1 MKEKEIEWIVNWIK
15 RNPKQVEI
23 ANRKKFNNIINYLY
37 SIDITLNDFK
47 DILKLNNKYKDNK
60 NQYFKNK
67 TTLIFLKDGTSIR
80 AASINI
86 DKIIIEESGRIRFNQ
101 PAGIFV
107 LLDDNDGIYL
117 DGYKYD
123 WSVNR
128 SDLVETVDLSNEPD
142 KTGVTIIPAR
152 GTHKNLKSLGGI
164 FPNSMFPSIDWEGF
178 LKNWKKFII
187 STCYIDTDNPYG
199 LHDEQDNQDMI
210 FTDIAFDTL
219 NSILGGDDK

>member
-23 ANRKKFNNIINYLY
+23 ADRKKFNNIINYLY

-47 DILKLNNKYKDNK
+47 DILKLNSKYKDNK

-67 TTLIFLKDGTSIR
+67 TTLIFLNDGTGIR
-80 AASINI
+80 ATSINI
-86 DKIIIEESGRIRFNQ
+86 DKIIIEESGRIEFKQ
-101 PAGIFV
+101 PAGMFV

-128 SDLVETVDLSNEPD
+128 SDLIETIDLSNKPN
-142 KTGVTIIPAR
+142 KTGVTVIPAR
-152 GTHKNLKSLGGI
+152 GTHKNLKSLSGT
-164 FPNSMFPSIDWEGF
+164 FPNGGMFPSIDWEGF

-187 STCYIDTDNPYG
+187 SASYIDSPHG
-199 LHDEQDNQDMI
+199 LPDEQDCQDMI
-210 FTDIAFDTL
+210 FTDIDFDTI
-219 NSILGGDDK
+219 NGILGGDDK